1 MNQNLERFKTLLGEI
16 NDLSGIA
23 SLMGWDKE
31 TQMPRGGIETRAIQG
46 ATLARIIHQ
55 KNTAA
60 ELKSLLEGLEPEFSE
75 QDSFEGALVR
85 QVRRDFERKSKLP
98 SDFVAEF
105 SQARARSSN
114 AWQEARAKKDFKTFL
129 PHLEKMFEMASRAA
143 NYYDAASHPYDAL
156 IWDYDPGL
164 KTEDLRGIF
173 AELRSEAVPL
183 VKAIAAKGESLDYGI
198 LTREYDIEKQKAFS
212 LEVAQAFGYDLD
224 RGRLDP
230 TAHPFATNF
239 SRDDVRMTTRYDPH
253 YLPMALFGTF
263 HETGHAMYEQNTG
276 AQLSRTPLARGCWST
291 VHESQSRL
299 WENLVGRSRAFWQH
313 WFPKLQA
320 LFPESLHDVDAETIY
335 KLVNRVQPS
344 PIRVEA
350 DEITYNLHIML
361 RFELE
366 IAVFEGKLKVVE
378 LPEAWN
384 AKMQDYLGITPSDDA
399 QGVMQDI
406 HWSEA
411 LFAYFPTYS
420 LGNILSVQLLESA
433 KEKLGDLNP
442 MFASGQYA
450 PLLGWLRENV
460 LQHGKTY
467 LPPELITR
475 ATGQPL
481 TAKPYLAYLKNK
493 FTDLY
498 EL

>member
-1 MNQNLERFKTLLGEI
+1 MNQNLEAFKSLLAEI
-16 NDLSGIA
+16 SDLSGI
-23 SLMGWDKE
+23 SSILSWDKE
-31 TQMPRGGIETRAIQG
+31 TQMPRGGIETRAVQG

-55 KNTAA
+55 KGTAPA
-60 ELKSLLEGLEPEFSE
+60 LKELLSELEPEFASQE
-75 QDSFEGALVR
+75 SFEGALVR

-98 SDFVAEF
+98 TEFVAEF

-114 AWQEARAKKDFKTFL
+114 AWQEARSKNDFKTFL
-129 PHLEKMFEMASRAA
+129 PHLEKMFEMASKAA
-143 NYYDAASHPYDAL
+143 NYYDSSLHPFDAL
-156 IWDYDPGL
+156 LWDYDPGL
-164 KTEDLRGIF
+164 KTEDIRSIF
-173 AELRSEAVPL
+173 ADLRLETVPL
-183 VKAIAAKGESLDYGI
+183 VKAIAAKGDVADYSI
-198 LTREYDIEKQKAFS
+198 LKRHFDIDKQKAFA
-212 LEVAQAFGYDLD
+212 LEVSQAFGYDLN

-230 TAHPFATNF
+230 TAHPFAINF
-239 SRDDVRMTTRYDPH
+239 SRDDVRMTTRYDPN
-253 YLPMALFGTF
+253 YLPMAMFGTF
-263 HETGHAMYEQNTG
+263 HEAGHAMYEQNTG
-276 AQLSRTPLARGCWST
+276 EHLRRTPLARGCWST

-320 LFPESLHDVDAETIY
+320 YFPESLHDVDAQMMY

-344 PIRVEA
+344 LIRVEA

-366 IAVFEGKLKVVE
+366 LAVFEGKLKVSE

-384 AKMQDYLGITPSDDA
+384 AKMQDYLGIRPPNDSS
-399 QGVMQDI
+399 GVMQDV

-420 LGNILSVQLLESA
+420 LGNILSVQLLETA
-433 KEKLGDLNP
+433 KENLGDLNG
-442 MFASGQYA
+442 MFAAGQYA
-450 PLLGWLRENV
+450 PLLGWLTEHV
-460 LQHGKTY
+460 HQHGKTY
-467 LPPELITR
+467 LPPELIAR
-475 ATGQPL
+475 ATGKAL

-493 FTDLY
+493 FSDLY

>member
-1 MNQNLERFKTLLGEI
+1 MNQKLEELKALLAEI
-16 NDLSGIA
+16 SDLSGIS
-23 SLMGWDKE
+23 SLVNWDKE
-31 TQMPRGGIETRAIQG
+31 TQMPRGGIETRAVQG

-55 KNTAA
+55 KSTAS
-60 ELKSLLEGLEPEFSE
+60 ELKNLLEQVEPEFAE
-75 QDSFEGALVR
+75 QESFEGALVR

-98 SDFVAEF
+98 SDFVSEF
-105 SQARARSSN
+105 TQARARSSN

-129 PHLEKMFEMASRAA
+129 PHLEKMFEMAARAA
-143 NYYDAASHPYDAL
+143 NYYDNSVHPYDAL
-156 IWDYDPGL
+156 VWDYDPGL
-164 KTEDLRGIF
+164 KVETIRGIF
-173 AELRSEAVPL
+173 AELRLEAVPL
-183 VKAIAAKGESLDYGI
+183 VKAIAAKAESVDYSI
-198 LTREYDIEKQKAFS
+198 LNRHYDIEKQKAFS
-212 LEVAQAFGYDLD
+212 LEVAQAFGYDLE

-230 TAHPFATNF
+230 TAHPFATSF
-239 SRDDVRMTTRYDPH
+239 SRDDARMTTRYDPN

-276 AQLSRTPLARGCWST
+276 EHLRRTPLARGCWST

-299 WENLVGRSRAFWQH
+299 WENLVGRSEAFWEH
-313 WFPKLQA
+313 WFPKLQNY
-320 LFPESLHDVDAETIY
+320 FPESLHDVDAKTMY

-344 PIRVEA
+344 LIRVEA

-366 IAVFEGKLKVVE
+366 LEVFEGKLKVSD

-384 AKMQDYLGITPSDDA
+384 AKMQDYLGITPPNDSS
-399 QGVMQDI
+399 GVMQDI

-420 LGNILSVQLLESA
+420 LGNILSVQLLETA
-433 KEKLGDLNP
+433 KESLGDLNG
-442 MFASGQYA
+442 MFGVGQYA
-450 PLLGWLRENV
+450 PLLGWLREHV

-467 LPPELITR
+467 LPPELIAR
-475 ATGQPL
+475 ATGKPL

-493 FTDLY
+493 FSDLY